1 MNTIEI
7 LARVSEIIEGE
18 KGYAVTMDSMF
29 IDAELDS
36 LGTMITLITIDS
48 EFHILSPEQTEIGF
62 EDLDIPNLTIRD
74 LVEKCIS
81 SITGTS
87 TELKNEK
94 NT

>member
-48 EFHILSPEQTEIGF
+48 EFHIFSPEQTEIDF

-81 SITGTS
+81 SITSTS
-87 TELKNEK
+87 MEPKNEK
-94 NT
+94 ST

>member
-48 EFHILSPEQTEIGF
+48 EFHIFSPEQTEIDF

-81 SITGTS
+81 SITSTS
-87 TELKNEK
+87 MELKNEK
-94 NT
+94 ST